1 MGDPRPKLLVLGG
14 PHVDL
19 DALEATLGRHFQ
31 LVVATPSSALNT
43 METEGCQAVLAEA
56 GDFVPL
62 ERDLV
67 GRQSSALLN
76 AIGEG
81 VCLVSGT
88 GRVLWSNA
96 MYREFPM
103 KVRHRIE
110 KACAHAAGYYARR
123 LSDPMGP
130 GDRTRRLRPR
140 KYKIDMARTQR
151 FFEVLVSPVAT
162 RLGELIETPIAPMA
176 IASGGG
182 AMDVRDVLV
191 AAVVRDVTG
200 AVRMERK
207 LDAIDRAGRELAFI
221 EVESIK
227 KLHAAE
233 RLRVL
238 EQRVVRF
245 AHELLHFDHFVIRM
259 VNPNKDDR
267 LDLVMACGLPE
278 EARAIELHASAEGN
292 GISGLVAATGESYIS
307 NDSANDPRY
316 VFGLHE
322 PGSSL
327 TVPLRLFDKVV
338 GVFNVESSD
347 LFAFNDNDRK
357 FAEMFAGA
365 IAQALH
371 MLNLLMVERHAT
383 NQAATGTVTGEIA
396 SPLNDLAE
404 EVNFLREH
412 LGTDGTIAPHLDRI
426 LRDVASIRKRIQ
438 NVSRGPQTMLGA
450 DDFIEGAVEDA
461 VLRGKRILVADNEES
476 IRDSVRD
483 VLAAAGCRVVTCD
496 DGTSAIRL
504 LDTWTATFDAE
515 EGYDLVLSDINL
527 GDVTGYDVFHAAR
540 RASLDLPV
548 ILMTGFGY
556 DPHHSIVRATQEG
569 LKGVLFKPFQAE
581 RLVTEVRNVFAP
593 PAPPAAE

>member
-1 MGDPRPKLLVLGG
+1 
-14 PHVDL
+14 
-19 DALEATLGRHFQ
+19 
-31 LVVATPSSALNT
+31 
-43 METEGCQAVLAEA
+43 MESEGCQAVLAEA

-81 VCLVSGT
+81 VCLVSGS
-88 GRVLWSNA
+88 GRVLWSNV
-96 MYREFPM
+96 MYREFPI
-103 KVRHRIE
+103 KVRQRIE
-110 KACAHAAGYYARR
+110 RACAHAAGYYSRR
-123 LSDPMGP
+123 LSEEHAPQG
-130 GDRTRRLRPR
+130 TSRRLRPR

-162 RLGELIETPIAPMA
+162 RLGEWV
-176 IASGGG
+176 GGG
-182 AMDVRDVLV
+182 REPGQGVPIRDVLV
-191 AAVVRDVTG
+191 AAVVRDVTSSI
-200 AVRMERK
+200 RMERK
-207 LDAIDRAGRELAFI
+207 IDAIDRAGRELAYI
-221 EVESIK
+221 DTESVR
-227 KLHAAE
+227 KLHAAD
-233 RLRVL
+233 RLRLL

-245 AHELLHFDHFVIRM
+245 AHELLHFDHFAIRM
-259 VNPNKDDR
+259 KNPGKGDR
-267 LDLVMACGLPE
+267 LDVVMACGMPE
-278 EARAIELHASAEGN
+278 EAKSIELYARPEGN
-292 GISGLVAATGESYIS
+292 GISGLVASTGESYIS
-307 NDSANDPRY
+307 SDTTKDPRY
-316 VFGLHE
+316 VFGLNE

-327 TVPLRLFDKVV
+327 TVPLRLFDQVI
-338 GVFNVESSD
+338 GVFNIESSE
-347 LFAFNDNDRK
+347 LYAFNDNDRK
-357 FAEMFAGA
+357 FAEMFAGS

-371 MLNLLMVERHAT
+371 MLNLLIAERQAT

-396 SPLNDLAE
+396 SPLNDLTE
-404 EVNFLREH
+404 EVNFLRER
-412 LGTDGTIAPHLDRI
+412 LGGDAVMGPHVERI

-476 IRDSVRD
+476 IRDAVRN

-540 RASLDLPV
+540 RARPDMPV

-569 LKGVLFKPFQAE
+569 LRGVLFKPFQAE
-581 RLVTEVRNVFAP
+581 RLVSEVRGVFAP
-593 PAPPAAE
+593 PAPAAG